1 MLQEMGTSYQEELL
15 EAWIDMS
22 LRIRGNRM
30 VSGFSFNEIVICR
43 LLYEQQIKGGKPLT
57 AADLCRRMQLLK
69 SQLNKILTSMEKQEL
84 IERVQSQDDRRKME
98 IRLKPGAEDIYLQ
111 AHERIL
117 KIMQHVCQNLG
128 VEQSQQLTELLHGA
142 VQAIDQLPDM
152 E

>member
-1 MLQEMGTSYQEELL
+1 
-15 EAWIDMS
+15 
-22 LRIRGNRM
+22 
-30 VSGFSFNEIVICR
+30 
-43 LLYEQQIKGGKPLT
+43 
-57 AADLCRRMQLLK
+57 MQLLK

-128 VEQSQQLTELLHGA
+128 VEQSQQLTKLLHGA